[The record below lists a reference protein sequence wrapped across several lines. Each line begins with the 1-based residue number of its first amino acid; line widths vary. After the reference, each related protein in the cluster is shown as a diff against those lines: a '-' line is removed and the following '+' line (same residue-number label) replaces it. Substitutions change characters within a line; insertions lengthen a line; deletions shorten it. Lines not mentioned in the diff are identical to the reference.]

1 MVDSFASGKTQAVE
15 PSFGSYVDT
24 WQLPVNANFG
34 TFDAAVSGTTTID
47 VTGVV
52 ASNPYVNVTF
62 SEFNATTNPTPWT
75 QPNAGQNLRINL
87 IGAVTFGIT
96 VLIQPIAGFWIFT
109 NATIGASDI
118 TVRTSAG
125 GGTAIVLPRGF
136 NSIVYSD
143 GTNVSF
149 ADTGGAID
157 AITRFVPS
165 AVPVGA
171 IMPFAGATVPN
182 ANWIACSGAAVSR
195 TTYAALFA
203 YIGTLYGTG
212 DGSTTFNVPNL
223 NQGAFIRGVGGNAAD
238 QGTLQQ
244 DNFASHTHTVNDPG
258 HFHGPPPGNNGYL
271 TEPNTN
277 GGIYNGG
284 SFGGALR
291 TGTATTDITIAAA
304 GGTETRPINFAMLYC
319 IRAL

>member
-1 MVDSFASGKTQAVE
+1 MVDSFAVGKTQAVE

-52 ASNPYVNVTF
+52 AGNPYVNVTF

-87 IGAVTFGIT
+87 IGGVTFGIT

-125 GGTAIVLPRGF
+125 GGTAIILPRGF

-157 AITRFVPS
+157 AINRFVPS
-165 AVPVGA
+165 SVPVGA
-171 IMPFAGATVPN
+171 IMPFAGSTVPD
-182 ANWIACSGAAVSR
+182 ANWIACSGGAISR
-195 TTYAALFA
+195 TTYSKLFA
-203 YIGTLYGTG
+203 YIGTIYGPG
-212 DGSTTFNVPNL
+212 DGSSTFNVPNL
-223 NQGAFIRGVGGNAAD
+223 NQGAFVRGIGGNAD
-238 QGTLQQ
+238 DIGTLQT
-244 DNFASHTHTVNDPG
+244 DDFKSHTHAITDPG
-258 HFHGPPPGNNGYL
+258 HFHQERQLDTPGVAAY
-271 TEPNTN
+271 
-277 GGIYNGG
+277 YAGG
-284 SFGGALR
+284 SQYGYTAGMTAV
-291 TGTATTDITIAAA
+291 TGITIAPT
-304 GGTETRPINFAMLYC
+304 GGTETRPLNYAMLYC